1 MVEIN
6 RMINEDQKALA
17 IMAHD
22 LKAPLAAV
30 IDLLDVINKGYVE
43 DVEKIKDLVGR
54 ATQKSETLIVMLDDI
69 LDYTLLANRT
79 MLKLEILN
87 ILEVLKESFS
97 MMQPYADERGIVV
110 RCTKECHGELNVE
123 GNYTF
128 LLRVFNN
135 ILMNAVKYNKENGEI
150 TVDYSEN
157 KKKNTVIITVS
168 DTGIGIPKED
178 MDKVF
183 RIFERG
189 KNARRN
195 INGSLGLG
203 LSLVKQI
210 IEDHKGEIEVSSTVG
225 VGTTVVV
232 TLPLIKEK
240 EEQNE
245 L

>member
-6 RMINEDQKALA
+6 KMNNDDQKALA

-22 LKAPLAAV
+22 LKAPLSAV

-43 DVEKIKDLVGR
+43 DVVKIKELVER
-54 ATQKSETLIVMLDDI
+54 ATHKAETLIVMLDDI
-69 LDYTLLANRT
+69 LDYTLLANKT
-79 MLKLEILN
+79 LLKLEILN
-87 ILEVLKESFS
+87 ILEIVDESVS
-97 MMQPYADERGIVV
+97 TMKPYADDRNINVTCKKALTE
-110 RCTKECHGELNVE
+110 KLHVE

-135 ILMNAVKYNKENGEI
+135 IIMNAVKYNKENGQI
-150 TVDYSEN
+150 TIDYSVN
-157 KKKNTVIITVS
+157 LKKNTVTVTVS
-168 DTGIGIPKED
+168 DTGIGIPEDD

-189 KNARRN
+189 RNARRN

-203 LSLVKQI
+203 MSLVKQI
-210 IEDHKGEIEVSSTVG
+210 IEDHNGDIDISSTVG
-225 VGTTVVV
+225 VGTTIVV
-232 TLPLIKEK
+232 TLPLIKEGGT
-240 EEQNE
+240 NE

>member
-6 RMINEDQKALA
+6 KMNNDDQKALA

-22 LKAPLAAV
+22 LKAPLSAV

-43 DVEKIKDLVGR
+43 DVVKIKELVER
-54 ATQKSETLIVMLDDI
+54 ATHKAETLIVMLDDI
-69 LDYTLLANRT
+69 LDYTLLANKT
-79 MLKLEILN
+79 LLKLEILN
-87 ILEVLKESFS
+87 ILEIVDESVS
-97 MMQPYADERGIVV
+97 TMKPYADDRNITVTCKKALTE
-110 RCTKECHGELNVE
+110 KLHVE

-135 ILMNAVKYNKENGEI
+135 IIMNAVKYNKENGQI
-150 TVDYSEN
+150 TIDYSVN
-157 KKKNTVIITVS
+157 LKKNTVTVTVS
-168 DTGIGIPKED
+168 DTGIGIPEDD

-189 KNARRN
+189 RNARRN

-203 LSLVKQI
+203 MSLVKQI
-210 IEDHKGEIEVSSTVG
+210 IEDHNGDIDISSTVG
-225 VGTTVVV
+225 VGTTIVV
-232 TLPLIKEK
+232 TLPLIKEGGT
-240 EEQNE
+240 NE